1 MKNKASAYA
10 SAVLELALAENN
22 IEEIDQDL
30 KVIADTINKNL
41 KLKDSLVSSDIELIK
56 KYSIATEIFKDKVSD
71 VALNFLLLVVGQ
83 GEVEILSHILDELIS
98 KIQHEQKKVIADV
111 ITAIEL
117 DKKMQSK
124 LEKRLSE
131 ISGKE
136 VKLRNT
142 IDKSIIGGVIV
153 RLDGKLYDG
162 SLFNQL
168 NNLKSKMVSGRAE
181 GGL

>member
-1 MKNKASAYA
+1 MKTKASAYA
-10 SAVLELALAENN
+10 SAVLELALVENN
-22 IEEIDQDL
+22 IEEIDQDF

-41 KLKDSLVSSDIELIK
+41 KLRDSLVDSNIELVK
-56 KYSIATEIFKDKVSD
+56 KYAVATEIFEDKVSN
-71 VALNFLLLVVGQ
+71 VALNFLLLLVGQ
-83 GEVEILSHILDELIS
+83 GEVKLLNHILDELIS
-98 KIQHEQKKVIADV
+98 KIQQEQKKVIAEV

-136 VKLRNT
+136 VKLRNI
-142 IDKSIIGGVIV
+142 IDESIIGGAIV
-153 RLDGKLYDG
+153 RLEGKLYDG

-181 GGL
+181 GGV